1 VTLSKS
7 SVMLS
12 LPVELQLQTIH
23 HIRDSIPASLFEHD
37 ADEAIRAIEEFYEVL
52 IALSLY
58 HREWTAIA
66 QSELFRNLYIRDAEK
81 MKSLL
86 DLLHGSEESRGNIKH
101 SRSAVFGGNL
111 YWYFPG
117 GRDDDL
123 DELADYCPDLAEMS
137 CYRMD
142 LKLAEFRTSC
152 RTKLEIFQSLM
163 ILLSQNDSKN

>member
-1 VTLSKS
+1 
-7 SVMLS
+7 MLS
-12 LPVELQLQTIH
+12 LPLELRLPIIH
-23 HIRDSIPASLFEHD
+23 HIRDSIPSPLFEDH
-37 ADEAIRAIEEFYEVL
+37 AQGWIYAIEELYKAL

-66 QSELFRNLYIRDAEK
+66 QSELFKNLYIRDAEK

-86 DLLHGSEESRGNIKH
+86 DLLHGSEESRDYMKH

-142 LKLAEFRTSC
+142 LKLAEFRTSF
-152 RTKLEIFQSLM
+152 TKLEIFQSLM

>member
-1 VTLSKS
+1 
-7 SVMLS
+7 MLS

-23 HIRDSIPASLFEHD
+23 HIRHSIPASLFEHD
-37 ADEAIRAIEEFYEVL
+37 ADEAIKALEELYEVL

-101 SRSAVFGGNL
+101 IRTAILGERSGHWRFA
-111 YWYFPG
+111 G
-117 GRDDDL
+117 GRSDDL

-137 CYRMD
+137 CYGMD
-142 LKLAEFRTSC
+142 LELAQFRTSW
-152 RTKLEIFQSLM
+152 RNKLEIFQSLM

>member
-1 VTLSKS
+1 
-7 SVMLS
+7 MLS

-23 HIRDSIPASLFEHD
+23 HIRDSIPSTLFEDSAYHTIV
-37 ADEAIRAIEEFYEVL
+37 AIKEYNKVL
-52 IALSLY
+52 AALALY

-101 SRSAVFGGNL
+101 SRSAVLGGKL
-111 YWYFPG
+111 YWRLPR
-117 GRDDDL
+117 GRRDDL

-137 CYRMD
+137 CYKMD
-142 LKLAEFRTSC
+142 LFKLEECRTSC
-152 RTKLEIFQSLM
+152 RIKLESFQSLM

>member
-1 VTLSKS
+1 
-7 SVMLS
+7 MLS

-37 ADEAIRAIEEFYEVL
+37 ADGAIRAIAEFYEVL

-66 QSELFRNLYIRDAEK
+66 QSELFKNLYIRDAEK

-101 SRSAVFGGNL
+101 SRSAVLGGIGL
-111 YWYFPG
+111 YWYHLG
-117 GRDDDL
+117 GRSDDL
-123 DELADYCPDLAEMS
+123 DELADYCPDLADMS
-137 CYRMD
+137 CYYMSIP
-142 LKLAEFRTSC
+142 LAEFRSSR
-152 RTKLEIFQSLM
+152 RTKPERFQGLM
-163 ILLSQNDSKN
+163 TLLPQNDSKN

>member
-1 VTLSKS
+1 
-7 SVMLS
+7 MLS
-12 LPVELQLQTIH
+12 LPVELRLPIIH
-23 HIRDSIPASLFEHD
+23 HIRDSIAWTSFDYDVDASIL
-37 ADEAIRAIEEFYEVL
+37 AIQDFYKVL
-52 IALSLY
+52 IALSLL

-86 DLLHGSEESRGNIKH
+86 DLLHGSEESRDYMKH

-111 YWYFPG
+111 YWYVPG

-142 LKLAEFRTSC
+142 LKLAEFRTSF
-152 RTKLEIFQSLM
+152 TKLEIFQSLM